1 MTRRRVTWSSLFP
14 RSDANY
20 ADTLCFGNHQIEKIK
35 IMLRVAVQRHGEALH
50 TRGQLPRINRI
61 FYHPVDSMK
70 IKRAGRAQTP
80 GFGVGH
86 HRLAVVAGLLV

>member
-1 MTRRRVTWSSLFP
+1 MTRRRVIWISLFP

-50 TRGQLPRINRI
+50 TR
-61 FYHPVDSMK
+61 
-70 IKRAGRAQTP
+70 AGSFHVSIAFSITP
-80 GFGVGH
+80 LTV
-86 HRLAVVAGLLV
+86 